1 MGQVVL
7 ELYSPYPQWNLEE
20 GRHTAQESGNKTRN
34 APIGMF
40 LDSSD
45 FFFFFKSDMSIP
57 TLWKGFMQCIP
68 VYPGGFLWKVKWKE
82 SVCELQMTRAER
94 KFWAS
99 MSLAK

>member
-45 FFFFFKSDMSIP
+45 FFFFFLSLTCRFQLSEKDLCS
-57 TLWKGFMQCIP
+57 
-68 VYPGGFLWKVKWKE
+68 VYQYIQEVSCG
-82 SVCELQMTRAER
+82 R
-94 KFWAS
+94 
-99 MSLAK
+99 